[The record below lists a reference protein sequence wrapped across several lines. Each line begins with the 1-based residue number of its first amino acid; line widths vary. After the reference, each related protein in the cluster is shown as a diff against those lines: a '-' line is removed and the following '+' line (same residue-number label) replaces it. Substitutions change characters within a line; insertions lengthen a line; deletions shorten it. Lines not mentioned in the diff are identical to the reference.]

1 MALSWTMASAISSV
15 QRIPERSIPSGIT
28 SKPAIED
35 HFKTGQRTITLDE
48 LVLPYRLAVWQVQ
61 FDPVRSLIVSPE
73 MPAVIPARRSAG
85 PYSSPP
91 LPASGG
97 EL

>member
-1 MALSWTMASAISSV
+1 MLT
-15 QRIPERSIPSGIT
+15 SGIT

-61 FDPVRSLIVSPE
+61 F
-73 MPAVIPARRSAG
+73 
-85 PYSSPP
+85 
-91 LPASGG
+91 
-97 EL
+97 

>member
-1 MALSWTMASAISSV
+1 LTSFDQPSPSSSA
-15 QRIPERSIPSGIT
+15 
-28 SKPAIED
+28 
-35 HFKTGQRTITLDE
+35 
-48 LVLPYRLAVWQVQ
+48 
-61 FDPVRSLIVSPE
+61 PE

>member
-1 MALSWTMASAISSV
+1 MSK
-15 QRIPERSIPSGIT
+15 QRRLFTSFPSGVT

-48 LVLPYRLAVWQVQ
+48 LVLLYRLAVWQVQ

-73 MPAVIPARRSAG
+73 MPAVIPARRFAG

-97 EL
+97 EI